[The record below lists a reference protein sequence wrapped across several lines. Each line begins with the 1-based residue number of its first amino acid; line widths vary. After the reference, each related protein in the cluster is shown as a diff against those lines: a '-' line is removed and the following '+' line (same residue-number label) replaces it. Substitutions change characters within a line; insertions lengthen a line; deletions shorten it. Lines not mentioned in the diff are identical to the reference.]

1 MMTSMCELKQLT
13 HFLAK
18 SKHTDLTYQK
28 LEHKLNSI
36 DLKISH
42 LERQLFFFLSPVS
55 SLLEKQSTE

>member
-1 MMTSMCELKQLT
+1 MCELKQLT

-42 LERQLFFFLSPVS
+42 LERQLFFFSFPCFLITR
-55 SLLEKQSTE
+55 KTKH